1 MPHHR
6 IVVRR
11 DSQAWTIQVWIA
23 FGIAVFLCA
32 LGVWNIDAPSTSD
45 RILLLTGYLFCL
57 FTAFTLAKT
66 IRDNQDEHVD
76 TEAWRWQVRIGFGV
90 SVLLTAWSLFSL
102 NLNVWQK
109 GFMIAVW
116 LFMEMAAFTLA
127 KTLRDQHD
135 ADLIESTDDANTLS
149 PASTRQDGNV

>member
-1 MPHHR
+1 MPQPR

-23 FGIAVFLCA
+23 FGVAVVLCA

-45 RILLLTGYLFCL
+45 RILLLTCYLFCL
-57 FTAFTLAKT
+57 FTAFTLAKSV
-66 IRDNQDEHVD
+66 RDNQDEQVD

-90 SVLLTAWSLFSL
+90 SVLLTAWSLFTL

-135 ADLIESTDDANTLS
+135 ADLLESAGE
-149 PASTRQDGNV
+149 ASALGALPVRSEDNA